1 LKTGLYLSLFH
12 PFSLSIPL
20 AIFALMFPDQKITRV
35 AFSVT
40 NCICHDQRVLRT
52 AGTVSS
58 LNCEVTI
65 VGRKSGDCGS
75 SDEMPFKIKRFR
87 MLFKKGFLFYKFFNL
102 RLFFYLLF
110 HNYDI
115 LVAND
120 LDTLFPNFI
129 VSKLKGLI
137 LVYDSHEY
145 FTGVPE
151 IQNRPFVKW
160 VWKTI
165 ERMIFPKLKY
175 VMTVS
180 DSIALQYQNEYGIR
194 PLTVRNCSR
203 KTDGIVAYSR
213 ENLGVP
219 EEHLLLILQG
229 RGINIDRGAEELIE
243 AVYDTENITLLIVG
257 SGDVLQTLQDKVEEW
272 DANDRIKFIP
282 SVPWPE
288 LVKYTKAADVG
299 MSLDKDTNVNY
310 RFSLPNKLFDYI
322 AAGIPVIASNLPEV
336 HKIVSEN
343 KCGLIINEV
352 DPERIRSAIRDLRD
366 NSERL
371 AELKK
376 NATIASMNLNWEV
389 EEIKVI
395 GLFKNL
401 IQ

>member
-180 DSIALQYQNEYGIR
+180 YSIALQYQNEYGIR

-203 KTDGIVAYSR
+203 KTDEIVAYSR